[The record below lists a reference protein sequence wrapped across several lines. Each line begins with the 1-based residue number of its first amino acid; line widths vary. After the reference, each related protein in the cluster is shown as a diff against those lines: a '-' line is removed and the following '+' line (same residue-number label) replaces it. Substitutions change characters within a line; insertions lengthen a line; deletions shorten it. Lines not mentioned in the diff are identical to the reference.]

1 VSAARAIPGASGGLP
16 SGELEYVGFWP
27 RLVAQ
32 IVDSLWI
39 TPVVMVIGY
48 KFVHASPDL
57 ADQLL
62 RDPAS
67 VSVAALSAEF
77 VPTPAEFVVQYLLP
91 ALLILA
97 FWLYKGATPGKML
110 LHARIV
116 DASSGGEPAR
126 RQLVIRYLGYY
137 LCILTLF
144 LGFIWVAVDPRK
156 QGFHDKLAGTVVVRP
171 RSVVSFPGRTP
182 P

>member
-1 VSAARAIPGASGGLP
+1 MSPAQSAAGSAGAPPTS
-16 SGELEYVGFWP
+16 ELEYVGFWP
-27 RLVAQ
+27 RAVAQ
-32 IVDSLWI
+32 LIDSLWL
-39 TPVVMVIGY
+39 TPIVMVIGY
-48 KFVHASPDL
+48 KFVHSSPDL

-67 VSVAALSAEF
+67 VSVAAISAEL
-77 VPTPAEFVVQYLLP
+77 VPTPTDFIVQYLLP

-116 DASSGGEPAR
+116 DAGSGETPSR

-137 LCILTLF
+137 VCFLTLC
-144 LGFIWVAVDPRK
+144 LGFIWIAVDPRK

-171 RSVVSFPGRTP
+171 KSVVRFPGRDGR
-182 P
+182 

>member
-1 VSAARAIPGASGGLP
+1 MPGAGGGSP
-16 SGELEYVGFWP
+16 AGELEYVGFWP
-27 RLVAQ
+27 RAVAQ
-32 IVDSLWI
+32 IIDTLWI
-39 TPVVMVIGY
+39 TPIVMVIGY
-48 KFVHASPDL
+48 KFASASPDL

-67 VSVAALSAEF
+67 VSMAALSAEF
-77 VPTPAEFVVQYLLP
+77 VPSPTEFVIEYLLP

-116 DASSGGEPAR
+116 DANSGEAPSR

-137 LCILTLF
+137 VSILTLF

-171 RSVVSFPGRTP
+171 KSIVSFPGRSAR
-182 P
+182 